1 MLALFAGLLRVHCHR
16 AERDRCRITRVIQEN
31 NNQIGSNISCI
42 LFIRNTVSQA
52 MKNAIIVDCPWKGR
66 SRSFSLILPDRSLVQ
81 NGRAACYQ

>member
-52 MKNAIIVDCPWKGR
+52 MKNAIIVDYDGK
-66 SRSFSLILPDRSLVQ
+66 
-81 NGRAACYQ
+81 AAADLSP

>member
-31 NNQIGSNISCI
+31 NNQIGSNISCS

-52 MKNAIIVDCPWKGR
+52 MKNAIIVDCPGKATANL
-66 SRSFSLILPDRSLVQ
+66 SP
-81 NGRAACYQ
+81 

>member
-16 AERDRCRITRVIQEN
+16 AERDRCRITRVIQENN

-52 MKNAIIVDCPWKGR
+52 MKNAIIVDCPWNDGK
-66 SRSFSLILPDRSLVQ
+66 
-81 NGRAACYQ
+81 AAADLYP

>member
-52 MKNAIIVDCPWKGR
+52 MKNAIIVDYAHGK
-66 SRSFSLILPDRSLVQ
+66 
-81 NGRAACYQ
+81 AAADLSP